1 MAVTRLGGTWG
12 GGLLEKNNEGSAKP
26 AVQGVVV
33 GQMRARTQ
41 RDLVGFREPHRSGVP
56 ARFLTGADRK
66 WLGELSGS
74 FGEKT
79 VNILGPVEMGSSSHM
94 KDA

>member
-1 MAVTRLGGTWG
+1 MTGE

-26 AVQGVVV
+26 AVQGVV

-41 RDLVGFREPHRSGVP
+41 RDLLGFRSPHRSGVP

-74 FGEKT
+74 FMRRQLTFLDLLRWGAS
-79 VNILGPVEMGSSSHM
+79 PSHM